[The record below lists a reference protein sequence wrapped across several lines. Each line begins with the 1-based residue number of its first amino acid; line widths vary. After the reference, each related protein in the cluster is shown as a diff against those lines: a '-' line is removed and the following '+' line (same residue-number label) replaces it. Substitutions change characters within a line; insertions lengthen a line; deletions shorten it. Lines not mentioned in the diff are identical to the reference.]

1 MATGLRCTLD
11 TCGYTTTNQVPDDTD
26 LASKIELLKIHN
38 TVHTQGG
45 AGVKDNKD
53 APKLQLGVDQ
63 QTWDQLSRWKIF
75 KATMGVDG
83 GTASMWLFNC
93 LDRDLGDEVLKA
105 NPGTEPTDM
114 TEAALTA
121 SIKKLAVKVESKL
134 IHRIRMGQAK
144 PQPGTSVNN
153 FLAVLKD
160 MARQCQ
166 YAVKCSSC
174 NAQTDYSEEMVE

>member
-1 MATGLRCTLD
+1 
-11 TCGYTTTNQVPDDTD
+11 
-26 LASKIELLKIHN
+26 
-38 TVHTQGG
+38 
-45 AGVKDNKD
+45 
-53 APKLQLGVDQ
+53 
-63 QTWDQLSRWKIF
+63 
-75 KATMGVDG
+75 
-83 GTASMWLFNC
+83 
-93 LDRDLGDEVLKA
+93 
-105 NPGTEPTDM
+105 M